1 MHYTAAGGVALPN
14 VATPRDPTAA
24 ASPHRPMMSRH
35 PQLAEAVAV
44 RITTWGPPKPLTSE
58 ERLAWDASADTAR
71 EWVAVSV
78 PVTPAAASTRLWG
91 VSRLT
96 IWAHMHLG
104 TLDPAVVVTDHNIQ
118 HLIAVVAKTRS
129 EGWRHCLRSVL
140 CRVGRAVNP
149 AGFDPQP
156 PVIGRSAVPK
166 PYTPEDEA
174 AFILDVSM
182 PGRANRVPRAATALL
197 SLAAGARGTAIALA
211 GPQDLVTHRD
221 GRVSV
226 RLGGPDPRQVP
237 IRAAYTDL
245 AQWVARECRSTRF
258 VTATNRSAVSN
269 TARRITGSD
278 GQGLSLRRARATW
291 LAAHLAAATPLAAL
305 RKLAGPVGGPT
316 LTALLDHTSAQLD
329 TQTAL
334 EMGWGA

>member
-1 MHYTAAGGVALPN
+1 MQHTVSGGVALPN
-14 VATPRDPTAA
+14 AATPNDPTAA
-24 ASPHRPMMSRH
+24 ASPYRSMMSRH
-35 PQLAEAVAV
+35 PQLAASVAV
-44 RITTWGPPKPLTSE
+44 RIATWGPPKPLTRG

-71 EWVAVSV
+71 EWVAVST
-78 PVTPAAASTRLWG
+78 PVTPGAASTRLWG

-129 EGWRHCLRSVL
+129 EGWRHCLRCVL

-149 AGFDPQP
+149 AGFDPRP
-156 PVIGRSAVPK
+156 PVIGRSVVPT
-166 PYTPEDEA
+166 PYTLDAEA
-174 AFILDVSM
+174 AFALDVAM
-182 PGRANRVPRAATALL
+182 PGRANRVPRAATAWL
-197 SLAAGARGTAIALA
+197 SLGAGAQGTAIALA
-211 GPQDLVTHRD
+211 GPQDLVTHND
-221 GRVSV
+221 GHVSV
-226 RLGGPDPRQVP
+226 RLGGPNPRHVP
-237 IRAAYTDL
+237 LRAAYTEL
-245 AQWVARECRSTRF
+245 ALWTARECRGDRF

-278 GQGLSLRRARATW
+278 GVGLSLRRARATW

-305 RKLAGPVGGPT
+305 RKFAGPVGGPT

-329 TQTAL
+329 PQTAL